1 MKNRQRASKKEL
13 QQFAVNIVT
22 QRPPT
27 LLTEKKIKEYTRLQ
41 DDIDSGRL
49 TTLEGIRRRVRR
61 FGL

>member
-1 MKNRQRASKKEL
+1 MKNRQRASKTEL
-13 QQFAVNIVT
+13 QQFVVNIVT

>member
-1 MKNRQRASKKEL
+1 MKNRQRASKTEL
-13 QQFAVNIVT
+13 QQFVVNIVT

-41 DDIDSGRL
+41 DDINSGRL

>member
-13 QQFAVNIVT
+13 QQFVVNIVT

>member
-1 MKNRQRASKKEL
+1 MKNRQRASRTEL
-13 QQFAVNIVT
+13 QQFVVNIVT

-49 TTLEGIRRRVRR
+49 TTLEGIRRRVRKI
-61 FGL
+61 GL